1 MDRDWTESGGQ
12 AAYARLF
19 LVGELAQV
27 PHFTRR
33 RRLPRVAI
41 YLHIYLPLAGV
52 RSSQHAHVPVLAAA
66 GSALA
71 TGATGYIGTQH
82 VSSTWKLGELKIYF
96 YQSAEGLK
104 T

>member
-1 MDRDWTESGGQ
+1 MLT
-12 AAYARLF
+12 Y
-19 LVGELAQV
+19 
-27 PHFTRR
+27 
-33 RRLPRVAI
+33 
-41 YLHIYLPLAGV
+41 
-52 RSSQHAHVPVLAAA
+52 PVLAAA

-96 YQSAEGLK
+96 YQSAEGLE